1 MIKML
6 FNFFNILSDS
16 INRII
21 ISQKKEFRYV
31 LLPFSKFLIS
41 ILRVL
46 ISEGYI
52 NNLYLFNFKFNY
64 IIIKLKYLN
73 KNPAITIFKNASK
86 SGLKIYSKYKFIPR
100 FMNGLGIIIL
110 STSKGV
116 MSDKKCKNLGI
127 GGQIICYVF

>member
-16 INRII
+16 INRIT
-21 ISQKKEFRYV
+21 ISQKRGFKYV

-41 ILRVL
+41 ILKIL
-46 ISEGYI
+46 ILEGYI

-73 KNPAITIFKNASK
+73 KNPVITIFKNASK
-86 SGLKIYSKYKFIPR
+86 SGLKVYSKYKFIPK
-100 FMNGLGIIIL
+100 FMNGMGTIIL
-110 STSKGV
+110 STHKGI
-116 MSDKKCKNLGI
+116 MSDKKCKKIGI